1 MERRN
6 IMRYRGQRRF
16 LGRGRLERRTVVTW
30 EKRKLLGKKAAYTNM
45 GLCSQIGQGSSL
57 DSAFY

>member
-1 MERRN
+1 
-6 IMRYRGQRRF
+6 MRYRGQRRF

-45 GLCSQIGQGSSL
+45 GFCSQIGQGSSL